1 MVDKTMETAAPQD
14 RAVLI
19 GVYSGSSEKKQCEE
33 HLEEL
38 AQLCNT
44 LGIEPSSKMACGV
57 RKFTAATFLSEGKLE
72 EVVAE
77 VKSLGVNLVIFDDE
91 IRPSQQRNLEEV
103 FGLTVMDRT
112 EVILEVF
119 SQHARSREARLQ
131 VELAQVKYQFPRLRR
146 LWTHLSRQRGGGVQ
160 LKGEGEKQIE
170 LDKRLLQKR
179 LQQLEGELKEMTLHR
194 ETQRTGRQRSGMAT
208 FAIIGYTNAG
218 KSTLLN
224 ALTDAGVLVEDKL
237 FATLDTTTRKFALP
251 NKQEIL
257 LIDTV
262 GFIRKLP
269 HQLVAA
275 FRSTLEEA
283 VHADFLLHV
292 VDVSHPNAEEQAE
305 ATLEVLKELGAH
317 DKPIITVLNKIDNCQ
332 NKLMLQ
338 RMRIKYTKTVRI
350 SALKQEGFDELLERM
365 EQSLAERR
373 RELHLRIPQSDYGKV
388 SEVLRWGKVIHQ
400 EYEGNDV
407 LLHAELPLPQAA
419 RVEKYVV
426 KDHLQSL

>member
-194 ETQRTGRQRSGMAT
+194 ETQRTGR
-208 FAIIGYTNAG
+208 
-218 KSTLLN
+218 
-224 ALTDAGVLVEDKL
+224 
-237 FATLDTTTRKFALP
+237 
-251 NKQEIL
+251 
-257 LIDTV
+257 
-262 GFIRKLP
+262 
-269 HQLVAA
+269 H
-275 FRSTLEEA
+275 
-283 VHADFLLHV
+283 
-292 VDVSHPNAEEQAE
+292 
-305 ATLEVLKELGAH
+305 
-317 DKPIITVLNKIDNCQ
+317 
-332 NKLMLQ
+332 
-338 RMRIKYTKTVRI
+338 
-350 SALKQEGFDELLERM
+350 
-365 EQSLAERR
+365 RR
-373 RELHLRIPQSDYGKV
+373 
-388 SEVLRWGKVIHQ
+388 
-400 EYEGNDV
+400 
-407 LLHAELPLPQAA
+407 PL
-419 RVEKYVV
+419 
-426 KDHLQSL
+426 